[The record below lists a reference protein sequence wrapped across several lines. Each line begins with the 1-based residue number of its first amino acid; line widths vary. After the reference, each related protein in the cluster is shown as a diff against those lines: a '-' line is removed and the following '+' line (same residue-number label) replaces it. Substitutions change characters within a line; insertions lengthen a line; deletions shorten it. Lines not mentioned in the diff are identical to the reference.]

1 MELTMLD
8 SMYFEQSVLAFQ
20 SLAALSFLFYFN
32 A

>member
-8 SMYFEQSVLAFQ
+8 SMYFGQSVLAVQ
-20 SLAALSFLFYFN
+20 SLAVLSFLFYFN